1 MDWDELTEK
10 EVDKLYLIA
19 CVEDR
24 MGMLFNH
31 RRVSQDKA
39 VCKNIIDMCG
49 NQKIYI
55 QEYSSVLFKEYDSDN
70 IKIVKDFSSANLSGQ
85 FVFAENPE
93 SVKEEMLEK
102 IILYRWNRKYPADQ
116 FFPIDLTG
124 WKLSE
129 TDEFAGNS
137 HEKITKEIYVRK

>member
-1 MDWDELTEK
+1 
-10 EVDKLYLIA
+10 
-19 CVEDR
+19 
-24 MGMLFNH
+24 
-31 RRVSQDKA
+31 
-39 VCKNIIDMCG
+39 MCG

>member
-1 MDWDELTEK
+1 M
-10 EVDKLYLIA
+10 YLIA

-39 VCKNIIDMCG
+39 VCKNIIDMCEK
-49 NQKIYI
+49 QKIYI
-55 QEYSSVLFKEYDSDN
+55 QEYSSVLFKDHDPDN
-70 IKIVKDFSSANLSGQ
+70 IKIMKDFFSSDLRGQ
-85 FVFAENPE
+85 YVFVENPE

-102 IILYRWNRKYPADQ
+102 IILYHWNRKYPADQ

-129 TDEFAGNS
+129 TAEFSGNS

>member
-1 MDWDELTEK
+1 M
-10 EVDKLYLIA
+10 YLIA

-39 VCKNIIDMCG
+39 VCKNIIDMCDK
-49 NQKIYI
+49 QKIYI
-55 QEYSSVLFKEYDSDN
+55 QEYSSVLFKDHDPDN
-70 IKIVKDFSSANLSGQ
+70 IKFVKDFSSSDLRGQ
-85 FVFAENPE
+85 YVFVENPK

-102 IILYRWNRKYPADQ
+102 IILYHWNRKYPADQ

-129 TDEFAGNS
+129 TAEFSGNS

>member
-1 MDWDELTEK
+1 M
-10 EVDKLYLIA
+10 YLIA

-39 VCKNIIDMCG
+39 VCKNIIDMCEK
-49 NQKIYI
+49 QKIYI
-55 QEYSSVLFKEYDSDN
+55 QEYSFVLFKDYDPDN
-70 IKIVKDFSSANLSGQ
+70 IKIMKDFFSSDLRGQ
-85 FVFAENPE
+85 YVFVENPE

-102 IILYRWNRKYPADQ
+102 IILYHWNRKYPADQ

-129 TDEFAGNS
+129 TAEFSGNS